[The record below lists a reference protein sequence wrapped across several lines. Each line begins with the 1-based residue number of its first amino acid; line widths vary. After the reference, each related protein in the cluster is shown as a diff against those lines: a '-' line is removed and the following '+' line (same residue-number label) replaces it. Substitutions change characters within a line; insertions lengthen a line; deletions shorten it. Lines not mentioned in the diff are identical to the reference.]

1 ESNEGNNTL
10 SEPLKVGGATP
21 PAAPTSLSAAAG
33 KRKVTLNWVQ
43 STSPNIA
50 QNKIYR
56 STTGSGGPY
65 SLRATIS
72 ATTTHTDTGLTR
84 GQQYFYVVTALNGSG
99 QESGF
104 SNYSGATPR

>member
-1 ESNEGNNTL
+1 MTL
-10 SEPLKVGGATP
+10 H
-21 PAAPTSLSAAAG
+21 
-33 KRKVTLNWVQ
+33 WIQ
-43 STSPNIA
+43 STSPNIT

-72 ATTTHTDTGLTR
+72 AATADTDTGLTS
-84 GQQYFYVVTALNGSG
+84 GQQYFYVVTAVNGSG
-99 QESGF
+99 QESAI